1 MSEHKL
7 FIGNALMLAALVAG
21 ASYLQKTYDTD
32 TTPVA
37 ASNTPSTQSA
47 PVVAADNS
55 ASGWQI
61 STSSVSTKPASVAT
75 TPATSLAPA
84 TPAPKVRRTY
94 TDDDRG
100 DDN

>member
-1 MSEHKL
+1 MSEYKL
-7 FIGNALMLAALVAG
+7 FIGNALMLVALVAG

-37 ASNTPSTQSA
+37 ASNTPSTQST

-61 STSSVSTKPASVAT
+61 STSSISTKPTSVAT
-75 TPATSLAPA
+75 TPAASPAPS